1 MMFIMALLDMT
12 GVASLLPF
20 ISIAGNPELIR
31 SNVYLSYVY
40 DYFGFRDEFQF
51 LFFAGILVFVL
62 LVSSLVF
69 KTFVTYAQLRF
80 VQLREYS
87 ISVKLVEGYLRQPY
101 EWFLGRN
108 SADLG
113 KNILGEV
120 QFLIGNALNPVLT
133 LLSQGF
139 VTLALLALL
148 IAVDPFLAMSLFLI
162 IGLSYY
168 GIYKGLGKLL
178 DRIGSTRGRLNQ
190 QRFIAVSEAF
200 SSIKQ
205 LKLSGT
211 ESTYLKRYSRAAR
224 VYASN
229 HATAQVIENSP
240 KNLIELVIYGCLIA
254 VLLFSIYSSG
264 NLASMI
270 PVISIYAFAG
280 YKLIPAMQALYNS
293 FTKVRYSRSG
303 LEAIY
308 NEFTQLRPDLA
319 TPETTSTLPFSSTVE
334 IKQITYTY
342 PNAPRPALNNLS
354 LTIPYKSII
363 GLVGSTG
370 SGKTTTVDV
379 LLGLLIA
386 HSGEILVD
394 GTPVNDG
401 NRRQWQRMI
410 GYVPQQIYL
419 SDDSIAAN
427 IAFGLASNEIDPVA
441 LERVATIA
449 QLHDFIKVELPN
461 GYQTIVGERGVRLSG
476 GQRQRIGI
484 ARALYHNPKLLILD
498 EATSALDNITEES
511 VMQALNALSVDVTVV
526 LIAHRLTTVRN
537 CANIYVLENGDI
549 IAQGTYDELVQKNE
563 LFRKMAFM

>member
-1 MMFIMALLDMT
+1 
-12 GVASLLPF
+12 
-20 ISIAGNPELIR
+20 
-31 SNVYLSYVY
+31 
-40 DYFGFRDEFQF
+40 
-51 LFFAGILVFVL
+51 
-62 LVSSLVF
+62 
-69 KTFVTYAQLRF
+69 
-80 VQLREYS
+80 
-87 ISVKLVEGYLRQPY
+87 
-101 EWFLGRN
+101 
-108 SADLG
+108 
-113 KNILGEV
+113 
-120 QFLIGNALNPVLT
+120 
-133 LLSQGF
+133 
-139 VTLALLALL
+139 
-148 IAVDPFLAMSLFLI
+148 
-162 IGLSYY
+162 
-168 GIYKGLGKLL
+168 
-178 DRIGSTRGRLNQ
+178 
-190 QRFIAVSEAF
+190 
-200 SSIKQ
+200 
-205 LKLSGT
+205 
-211 ESTYLKRYSRAAR
+211 
-224 VYASN
+224 
-229 HATAQVIENSP
+229 
-240 KNLIELVIYGCLIA
+240 
-254 VLLFSIYSSG
+254 
-264 NLASMI
+264 MI

-308 NEFTQLRPDLA
+308 NEFAQLRPNLA

-342 PNAPRPALNNLS
+342 PNAPRPALNKLT

-441 LERVATIA
+441 LERAATIA
-449 QLHDFIKVELPN
+449 QLHDFINAELPN

-498 EATSALDNITEES
+498 EATSALDNITEKS
-511 VMQALNALSVDVTVV
+511 VMQAVNALSGDVTVV

>member
-1 MMFIMALLDMT
+1 M
-12 GVASLLPF
+12 
-20 ISIAGNPELIR
+20 
-31 SNVYLSYVY
+31 
-40 DYFGFRDEFQF
+40 
-51 LFFAGILVFVL
+51 
-62 LVSSLVF
+62 
-69 KTFVTYAQLRF
+69 
-80 VQLREYS
+80 
-87 ISVKLVEGYLRQPY
+87 
-101 EWFLGRN
+101 
-108 SADLG
+108 
-113 KNILGEV
+113 
-120 QFLIGNALNPVLT
+120 
-133 LLSQGF
+133 
-139 VTLALLALL
+139 
-148 IAVDPFLAMSLFLI
+148 
-162 IGLSYY
+162 
-168 GIYKGLGKLL
+168 
-178 DRIGSTRGRLNQ
+178 
-190 QRFIAVSEAF
+190 
-200 SSIKQ
+200 
-205 LKLSGT
+205 
-211 ESTYLKRYSRAAR
+211 
-224 VYASN
+224 
-229 HATAQVIENSP
+229 
-240 KNLIELVIYGCLIA
+240 
-254 VLLFSIYSSG
+254 
-264 NLASMI
+264 
-270 PVISIYAFAG
+270 
-280 YKLIPAMQALYNS
+280 
-293 FTKVRYSRSG
+293 
-303 LEAIY
+303 
-308 NEFTQLRPDLA
+308 
-319 TPETTSTLPFSSTVE
+319 
-334 IKQITYTY
+334 
-342 PNAPRPALNNLS
+342 
-354 LTIPYKSII
+354 
-363 GLVGSTG
+363 GSTG